1 MLTVKHRGIMAGL
14 FGVAGGVMGIFFLD
28 SVPRIKEDIL
38 AKIPVV
44 GDFFVE
50 EVPPEDNPF

>member
-1 MLTVKHRGIMAGL
+1 MAGL